1 MQSIE
6 SLCKVS
12 VIGGEVKLPKVEY
25 LKSEHQE
32 YTINGRKVKG
42 ASTIAKKGDDG
53 GSFLIKWANKL
64 GLQGICSEAY
74 MRHTAN
80 IGTIAHKMVELHLN
94 DRCYEGIKVDVFDEY
109 QSHESF
115 CVYRHYSEIA
125 FEKYLMWRIK
135 NQSFTP
141 IFTEKALVNYE
152 LGYGGTIDI
161 YGELD
166 GRKVLID
173 IKTSNSIYKS
183 HRLQVGGGY
192 YGLLLANYYPV
203 DDVYILRIGRDE
215 NDPYQFNKVRNV
227 DKLFSEFK
235 KLI

>member
-1 MQSIE
+1 
-6 SLCKVS
+6 
-12 VIGGEVKLPKVEY
+12 
-25 LKSEHQE
+25 
-32 YTINGRKVKG
+32 
-42 ASTIAKKGDDG
+42 
-53 GSFLIKWANKL
+53 
-64 GLQGICSEAY
+64 

-80 IGTIAHKMVELHLN
+80 IGTMAHKMVELGLSDGCFSCAHIEEL
-94 DRCYEGIKVDVFDEY
+94 YG
-109 QSHESF
+109 SHESF
-115 CVYRHYSEIA
+115 DLYYDYALIA
-125 FEKYLMWRIK
+125 YDKFVKWDSD
-135 NQSFTP
+135 NPTFSP
-141 IFTEKALVNYE
+141 IFTEKALVNYG

-161 YGELD
+161 YGELN

-192 YGLLLANYYPV
+192 YGLLKANYYPV

>member
-1 MQSIE
+1 MKPLE
-6 SLCKVS
+6 ELCKVS
-12 VIGGEVKLPKVEY
+12 VIGGEVQLPKVEY
-25 LKSEHQE
+25 LPSEHQE

-80 IGTIAHKMVELHLN
+80 IGTMAHKMVEIDLN
-94 DRCYEGIKVDVFDEY
+94 GIGGEECRGLIEGSYLD
-109 QSHESF
+109 
-115 CVYRHYSEIA
+115 SEFYDTYYYYA
-125 FEKYLMWRIK
+125 ATAYNKYFLWR
-135 NQSFTP
+135 NDHPSFTP
-141 IFTEKALVNYE
+141 IHTELPLVNYN

-183 HRLQVGGGY
+183 HRLQVAGY
-192 YGLLLANYYPV
+192 RGLLRSNYYPV

-227 DKLFSEFK
+227 DKLFGEFK